1 MLCND
6 LEVIKM
12 RKQKLVTLLLI
23 SMLTTLSSCAVVGGI
38 FKAGMGLGIFIV
50 VAVIVLII
58 FLISKLGKKK

>member
-58 FLISKLGKKK
+58 FLISKLSKKK